1 MNETVSISL
10 HTATRIERTLKRIDN
25 RLNREQL
32 NETITEKEAAEFL
45 EVSIAR
51 LRNMV
56 YDGTIPESAYVKT
69 LNDNRRY
76 FKDKLVRS

>member
-1 MNETVSISL
+1 MSETIAISA
-10 HTATRIERTLKRIDN
+10 HTVTRIERALKRIDC

-45 EVSIAR
+45 EVTKER

-56 YDGTIPESAYVKT
+56 YDGTIPESAYVT
-69 LNDNRRY
+69 TVNSNRRY
-76 FKDKLVRS
+76 FKDKLVKL

>member
-1 MNETVSISL
+1 MSETVSISL
-10 HTATRIERTLKRIDN
+10 HTATRIERTLKRIDS

-45 EVSIAR
+45 EVKVER

-76 FKDKLVRS
+76 FKEKLVKL